1 MELRFQLPDSSLIL
15 CSMVLVYTK
24 ERVVKLHFI
33 SSILIKYI
41 YIYFFQIKVTKKQGM
56 LLINSLFE
64 LY

>member
-41 YIYFFQIKVTKKQGM
+41 YIFQIKVTKKQGM
-56 LLINSLFE
+56 LLINSLFD